1 MEKLGSAQKILPIID
16 SLRHPWMSSLGSEL
30 TQFYHQVVIYSVI
43 VKEKFFTYFHSGPI
57 NIKNVLQKNSFPKD
71 VPSDILLLLNELA
84 TKISRQHLD
93 IKSDLNDHLSYRNFF
108 T

>member
-16 SLRHPWMSSLGSEL
+16 SLRYPWMRSFGSEL

-71 VPSDILLLLNELA
+71 IPSYILLLQNELA
-84 TKISRQHLD
+84 TRIFCQHSD
-93 IKSDLNDHLSYRNFF
+93 IKSDLNDHLSYRNFI